1 VAAARRADAKNEK
14 QERLITAAKTKAQKA
29 VAKADE
35 LRKKLDNAK
44 KAIKEK
50 SPASLTGGAQSNKK
64 IKGAAGKSTPTS
76 TTAIASFV
84 ESPQRKAFSAK
95 KRVNTHSPY
104 RYRSP
109 ALLTGGSSKS
119 SSVSASDGGGE
130 FGSWEDKTSES
141 SSSKAK
147 EGTLVA
153 PPHSLG
159 APTLKRGGRRRV
171 SPKGRGPKQTKVAT
185 YTLAKFDSDSNMGSD
200 SGSEFEGSDSHED
213 DCSSSLAKAAR
224 YQSVSDEFEQ
234 EEKDTIKGIFPGNY
248 DQSLTS

>member
-1 VAAARRADAKNEK
+1 M
-14 QERLITAAKTKAQKA
+14 
-29 VAKADE
+29 AKAKE
-35 LRKKLDNAK
+35 LRKKLDATK
-44 KAIKEK
+44 KAIEEI

-64 IKGAAGKSTPTS
+64 IKGEAGKSTPTS

-84 ESPQRKAFSAK
+84 ESPQRKAISTK

-109 ALLTGGSSKS
+109 ALLTGGLSKS
-119 SSVSASDGGGE
+119 SSMSASDSGGE

-141 SSSKAK
+141 SSSEAK

-159 APTLKRGGRRRV
+159 APTLKWGGCRRV
-171 SPKGRGPKQTKVAT
+171 SPKGRGPKQMKFAT
-185 YTLAKFDSDSNMGSD
+185 YTLAKFDLDSNMGSD
-200 SGSEFEGSDSHED
+200 SSSEIEGSNSHKD
-213 DCSSSLAKAAR
+213 DCSSSRAKAAR
-224 YQSVSDEFEQ
+224 YQLVSDEFEQ
-234 EEKDTIKGIFPGNY
+234 EEKDTIKGLFPGNY